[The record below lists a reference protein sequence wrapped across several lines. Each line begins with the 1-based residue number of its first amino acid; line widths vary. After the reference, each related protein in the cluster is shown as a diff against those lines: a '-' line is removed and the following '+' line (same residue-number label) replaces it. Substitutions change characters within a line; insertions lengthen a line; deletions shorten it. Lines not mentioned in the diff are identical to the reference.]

1 MGEQDR
7 RELWDAFSEES
18 RATSAV
24 LGETTDNLN
33 LLALIVK
40 RLKETAEDS
49 KATIAVMEERIH
61 QLQDRIAH
69 LEHRLNDKFDQID
82 DALDIVESEKWREL
96 LHD

>member
-7 RELWDAFSEES
+7 REIWDALRESSSETY
-18 RATSAV
+18 AA

-33 LLALIVK
+33 LLALVVK

-49 KATIAVMEERIH
+49 KATMAVMEERIH
-61 QLQDRIAH
+61 QLQDRIDH

-82 DALDIVESEKWREL
+82 DELDIVESEKWREL

>member
-1 MGEQDR
+1 MGEQDH
-7 RELWDAFSEES
+7 REIWDALWESSSETY
-18 RATSAV
+18 AA

-33 LLALIVK
+33 LLALVVK
-40 RLKETAEDS
+40 RLKETAEDN
-49 KATIAVMEERIH
+49 KATMAVMEERIH